1 MREEAPWASIGGK
14 QTADEYSA
22 RTSRRAT
29 VQQVVMGEKTLADLF
44 EYMERCYNGQR
55 RHSSL
60 GCLCP
65 LAFERRRAPETL
77 TP

>member
-1 MREEAPWASIGGK
+1 
-14 QTADEYSA
+14 
-22 RTSRRAT
+22 
-29 VQQVVMGEKTLADLF
+29 VQRVVMGEKTLDELF

-65 LAFERRRAPETL
+65 LPFERGRAPETL